1 MKKEFIGA
9 IAALVAGVGMAAA
22 SDYPNR
28 PVSFV
33 VPFPPGDLEDILTR
47 MIAEDFAA
55 EYGVAA
61 AVVNK
66 PGGGGGPFPGAIE
79 VAGAAA
85 DGYTIGSFVM
95 DVPLVG
101 PMIGIPA
108 LNPIPFEPLGIFV
121 TYPMVLA
128 APKEAPFN
136 TMAELAAYSQDNDV
150 VVAHFGPELT
160 PTQQTL
166 SLSAEVGVTY
176 AADVGMDV
184 VDCNVFSS
192 GDADVGNT
200 SLPLV
205 LPCLDDLKVLVSFT
219 EERIPLTA
227 YAQAIGEIAPELE
240 MGLWN
245 GLFVHKDTPADVRA
259 KIVAVAEKTIASER
273 AQTIAKQTG
282 AFVYWKDAD
291 ASVAQMEADMAVMG
305 KMAEILR

>member
-1 MKKEFIGA
+1 MNKLLCT
-9 IAALVAGVGMAAA
+9 AATVLAATTATMALAE
-22 SDYPNR
+22 YPER
-28 PVSFV
+28 PVTFV

-55 EYGVAA
+55 EYGVQA

-79 VAGAAA
+79 TAAEAA
-85 DGYTIGSFVM
+85 DGYTVGSFVM

-101 PMIGIPA
+101 PLIGIPE
-108 LNPIPFEPLGIFV
+108 LNPFPFEPLGIFV

-128 APKEAPFN
+128 APKDAPYS
-136 TMAELAAYSQDNDV
+136 TIEELAAYSQDNSV

-166 SLSAEVGVTY
+166 SLAAKTGVKF
-176 AADVGMDV
+176 AADVGVDA
-184 VDCNVFSS
+184 VDCNVFAA

-200 SLPLV
+200 TLPLI

-219 EERIPLTA
+219 EDRIPLVD
-227 YAQAIGEIAPELE
+227 YAPSVGELVPELE

-245 GLFVHKDTPADVRA
+245 GLFVHADTPADVRA
-259 KIVAVAEKTIASER
+259 KIVAVAEKTMASER
-273 AQTIAKQTG
+273 AQELAAQTG
-282 AFVYWKDAD
+282 GFVYWKGAD
-291 ASVAQMEADMAVMG
+291 EAVAQMEADQVVMG
-305 KMAEILR
+305 LMAETLQ